1 MVDDGRES
9 EGGDSEQGE
18 ADGVDI
24 GISIAALEDKIVQGA
39 TVMVLNATVAAS
51 STGTIGKLSSK
62 RPERCPAHLLALSKS
77 TWSASRGGSRRNLT
91 LTNSNYD

>member
-39 TVMVLNATVAAS
+39 TVMVLNGPVAAS

-62 RPERCPAHLLALSKS
+62 RPERCPAHCSHFLNQLGVLRAEAQGES
-77 TWSASRGGSRRNLT
+77 
-91 LTNSNYD
+91 